1 MKPPRAYARGIL
13 HFFGGIRRSTL
24 LRSSSFGGS
33 NLRIHPRPYS
43 RGLLRRRIKNQGQAA
58 IAAVIFFVAFMVAVT
73 YGFSS
78 IALHSEKIT
87 RTIID
92 GKASFFLAEAGT
104 EDLMYRL
111 ATGRSVDSTEVLTL
125 NNSSATVS
133 TSIIDADKEIT
144 SVGDH
149 NTHIRKIVTRINVS
163 PAGNTF
169 NYGVQAGAGGI
180 FMENSSE
187 VLGNVFSN
195 GPVTSNNNNVV
206 RGEIIS
212 AGPAGLIDGAH
223 ATSTGRA
230 HTIQNAVIDGD
241 AYYQTIFNT
250 IVGGAQFPGSS
261 DQAISSLPITDEQIN
276 TWEQEAEAGGSITS
290 PCPYK
295 IQDDAPLGPIK
306 IACDVEIS
314 GNNFTVTLTGNVWIT
329 GNLTISNSPLI
340 RVDPSLG
347 ETTIAVITDNP
358 VNRLSSSKVMLQNSA
373 VFEGSG
379 ADNSYILLISQN
391 NSSESGGSEIAIELK
406 NSASGDLLL
415 YAPHGEIL
423 QQNNNDLREIT
434 AYKIH
439 LKNNA
444 KVIYESGLANLL
456 FTSGPSGGGID
467 IKRWQEA
474 E

>member
-1 MKPPRAYARGIL
+1 MGRQFLGEVINMQFPIFAVQFP
-13 HFFGGIRRSTL
+13 
-24 LRSSSFGGS
+24 
-33 NLRIHPRPYS
+33 
-43 RGLLRRRIKNQGQAA
+43 RIKNQGQAA
-58 IAAVIFFVAFMVAVT
+58 IAAVVFFVAFMVSIT
-73 YGFSS
+73 YGLSS

-87 RTIID
+87 RTYID
-92 GKASFFLAEAGT
+92 GKTSYFFAEAGT
-104 EDLMYRL
+104 EDVAYRW
-111 ATGRSVDSTEVLTL
+111 ATGRSVDNTEVLAL
-125 NNSSATVS
+125 DGSSATV
-133 TSIIDADKEIT
+133 TTTIVGDDKEIT
-144 SVGDH
+144 SVGDYGA
-149 NTHIRKIVTRINVS
+149 HIRKIVVRINVL
-163 PAGNTF
+163 PTGNTF

-195 GPVTSNNNNVV
+195 GPVISNNNNIV
-206 RGEIIS
+206 RGDIIS
-212 AGPAGLIDGAH
+212 AGPSGLIDGAH

-230 HTIQNAVIDGD
+230 HTIRNATIDGN

-250 IVGGAQFPGSS
+250 IVGGTQFPGSP
-261 DQAISSLPITDEQIN
+261 DQATSSLPITDEQIN
-276 TWEQEAEAGGSITS
+276 TWEQEAASGGVIAS

-295 IQDDAPLGPIK
+295 IQNDATLGPIK

-347 ETTIAVITDNP
+347 ETTIAVIADNP
-358 VNRLSSSKVMLQNSA
+358 ADRLSSSKVMLQNSA

-379 ADNSYILLISQN
+379 SENSYILVISQN
-391 NSSESGGSEIAIELK
+391 ASSEGGGSEIAIDLK
-406 NSASGDLLL
+406 NTATGDILL
-415 YAPHGEIL
+415 YAAHGEIV
-423 QQNNNDLREIT
+423 QENNNNLREIT
-434 AYKIH
+434 GYKIH

-456 FTSGPSGGGID
+456 FTSGPSGGGVD